1 MKTLFAA
8 ILLIAGFAA
17 AASAQDLGG
26 KYEVAGKNFD
36 GSRYSGRAEII
47 VTSRNTCRIN
57 WYIQSSVWRG
67 ICMRNGN
74 AFSAAYKLGSA
85 FGLVIYEIRDD
96 GSMVGLWT
104 LADKNGV
111 GREVLAPIR

>member
-1 MKTLFAA
+1 MKTLIAA
-8 ILLIAGFAA
+8 IIMFVGLAS
-17 AASAQDLGG
+17 AASTQNLGG
-26 KYEVAGKNFD
+26 CYEVAGSNFN
-36 GSRYSGRAEII
+36 GSRYTGEAEII
-47 VTSRNTCRIN
+47 VTSKNTCRIN
-57 WYIQSSVWRG
+57 WYIGSSVWRG

-85 FGLVIYEIRDD
+85 VGLIIYRIKDD

-111 GREVLAPIR
+111 GKEVLVPLR